1 MKNISIESAKVHIE
15 LDFTLKGSVAEGTVE
30 SNVSEVRSSF
40 FVTSGDPDDEVK
52 KVVRLAKQG
61 CFAESMV
68 KNPVKLS
75 STINVNGKEIDIS

>member
-30 SNVSEVRSSF
+30 SNVTEVRSSF
-40 FVTSGDPDDEVK
+40 FVTSADPDDLVIDVVK
-52 KVVRLAKQG
+52 LAKQG
-61 CFAESMV
+61 CFAESLV

-75 STINVNGKEIDIS
+75 STINMNGSEINMS

>member
-30 SNVSEVRSSF
+30 SNVTEVRSSF
-40 FVTSGDPDDEVK
+40 FVTSTDPDDLVIDVVK
-52 KVVRLAKQG
+52 LAKQG
-61 CFAESMV
+61 CFAESLV

-75 STINVNGKEIDIS
+75 STINMNGNEINMS